1 MIWTLRQI
9 IYGNS
14 FAGWILGLPR
24 LLLILLR
31 NRSLELEESHSLWNT
46 YCMNAQ

>member
-1 MIWTLRQI
+1 MIWALKQI
-9 IYGNS
+9 VYGNS
-14 FAGWILGLPR
+14 FAGWVFGLPR

-31 NRSLELEESHSLWNT
+31 NRSLELEECHPLRYT

>member
-1 MIWTLRQI
+1 MIWALKQI
-9 IYGNS
+9 VYGNS
-14 FAGWILGLPR
+14 FAGWVLGLPR

-31 NRSLELEESHSLWNT
+31 NRSLELKECPSLQYT